1 MNVTFNIFNSFD
13 AGSPLVATSLS
24 TCGIFTRRPIGLLLE
39 DKKATELRLCHLCVY
54 RVTCVV
60 ANHGRTLKEGGVT
73 GYRSPCAPV
82 IYTCSDS
89 WTDPLAAKFVYFM
102 RSVNTLGVTEI

>member
-1 MNVTFNIFNSFD
+1 MNVTFNIFNLFD

-24 TCGIFTRRPIGLLLE
+24 ICGIFTKRPIGLLLE

-60 ANHGRTLKEGGVT
+60 ANHGRTLKEGRPLVT
-73 GYRSPCAPV
+73 DHHAHLLYVQRLV
-82 IYTCSDS
+82 D
-89 WTDPLAAKFVYFM
+89 
-102 RSVNTLGVTEI
+102 